1 MSDTQRIRLSAE
13 TADTIR
19 KRVAAGERQCD
30 VARDHGISAATVC
43 RIVNGS
49 RHAPAQPTHQDG
61 ARDD

>member
-49 RHAPAQPTHQDG
+49 RHAPAQPTQQDG
-61 ARDD
+61 ASDD

>member
-49 RHAPAQPTHQDG
+49 RHAPPQPTQQDG
-61 ARDD
+61 ASDD

>member
-1 MSDTQRIRLSAE
+1 MSETQRIRLSAE
-13 TADTIR
+13 TAETIR

-49 RHAPAQPTHQDG
+49 RHAQPQQTQEQDASNG
-61 ARDD
+61 